1 MTAQFAVSFQFLVKT
16 PSETVLY
23 FEHKVKMSVAS
34 AKEVHM
40 EDLLRWLLIQA
51 WTVPEAL
58 LGEWERVT
66 HNSFFLAFLSLS
78 HPVHLASL
86 SREQE
91 TEYMPRK
98 WTHSTGIN
106 NFTILIACQSQL
118 SP

>member
-16 PSETVLY
+16 PSESVLY

-34 AKEVHM
+34 AKEVHT

-86 SREQE
+86 QRE
-91 TEYMPRK
+91 
-98 WTHSTGIN
+98 
-106 NFTILIACQSQL
+106 
-118 SP
+118 